1 MTNGYGREIIEEIG
15 NFARNNQEDYTRMIR
30 IFFKKNDIR
39 NRNSNDLVTV
49 ANSVKCG
56 VFLSNNSVQKVQVEI
71 RLSMQKT
78 SDGATFK
85 YRPKRYY
92 SVCLI
97 LIYRELC
104 PNLPIRL
111 LRASRD
117 RLASWHPR
125 KPVPYCWLQTT
136 LSFFSNKRF

>member
-71 RLSMQKT
+71 RLSMQKNFGRCDIQVP
-78 SDGATFK
+78 SEALLFSM
-85 YRPKRYY
+85 PY
-92 SVCLI
+92 SYL
-97 LIYRELC
+97 
-104 PNLPIRL
+104 
-111 LRASRD
+111 
-117 RLASWHPR
+117 
-125 KPVPYCWLQTT
+125 
-136 LSFFSNKRF
+136 